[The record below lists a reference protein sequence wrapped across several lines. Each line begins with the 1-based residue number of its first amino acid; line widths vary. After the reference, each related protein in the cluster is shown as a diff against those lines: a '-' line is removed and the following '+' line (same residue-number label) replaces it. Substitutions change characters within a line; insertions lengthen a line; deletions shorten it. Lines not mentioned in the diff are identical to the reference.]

1 MAASF
6 PLGTTFLSQG
16 VCHSHYHR
24 TQAWPW
30 QRLVSSKASEDGEK
44 EREGVCRES
53 KKEGVSKRE
62 VSFPFDLPL

>member
-16 VCHSHYHR
+16 VCHSYYHR

-30 QRLVSSKASEDGEK
+30 QPLVSVLALSAGPSKASEDGGK
-44 EREGVCRES
+44 ERVCAGKAR
-53 KKEGVSKRE
+53 KRE
-62 VSFPFDLPL
+62 